1 MKYIDIM
8 HVFYTYLYIFHY
20 ICEISLLVNYLSTR
34 DCEWLISRGLYSS
47 LVAISRGHRRIT
59 RRGAK
64 SNCLSKLRFPV
75 PLLLIQTSLMA
86 QTGKNLPAVQDTW
99 VQPRGWEDPLEKAM
113 DTDSSILV

>member
-8 HVFYTYLYIFHY
+8 HVFYTYLYIFYY

-86 QTGKNLPAVQDTW
+86 QTGKNLPAAQNSPS
-99 VQPRGWEDPLEKAM
+99 QASAISEP
-113 DTDSSILV
+113 